1 MRSRGFTSR
10 TRARKRAV
18 DTIFEADQR
27 GFGQDPRDLREV
39 LDERQHITAAQTPLP
54 AYAIDAVEGVIEH
67 LFQIDD
73 LIATHCTARSYE
85 RIPPVDR
92 AVMRVAVWE
101 MLWNDDVP
109 QITAIDEAV
118 RIVKEISTDESPAL
132 VNAIL
137 DAIKKH
143 APDALAADAA
153 LSAAFETDSPAPD
166 DTELSETLDD
176 YDDDDDESELTDQVD
191 QPTDDTSSST

>member
-27 GFGQDPRDLREV
+27 GLGDNPQDLREV
-39 LDERQHITAAQTPLP
+39 LEDRQHITAAQTPLP
-54 AYAIDAVEGVIEH
+54 TYAIEAVEGVIAH

-73 LIATHCTARSYE
+73 LIAMHCTARSYD

-109 QITAIDEAV
+109 PITAIDEAV
-118 RIVKEISTDESPAL
+118 RIVKEISTDDSPAL

-137 DAIKKH
+137 DAIRGS

-153 LSAAFETDSPAPD
+153 LSAAF
-166 DTELSETLDD
+166 
-176 YDDDDDESELTDQVD
+176 
-191 QPTDDTSSST
+191 DTSSAAD

>member
-1 MRSRGFTSR
+1 MRPRGFTSR

-27 GFGQDPRDLREV
+27 GFGDNPEDLREV
-39 LDERQHITAAQTPLP
+39 LRERQQITAAQTPLP
-54 AYAIDAVEGVIEH
+54 AYAIEAVEGVIDH

-73 LIATHCTARSYE
+73 LIAMHCTARSYE

-92 AVMRVAVWE
+92 AVMRVAAWE

-118 RIVKEISTDESPAL
+118 RIVKEISTDDSPAL

-137 DAIKKH
+137 DAIKKN

-153 LSAAFETDSPAPD
+153 LSAAFETDAPTPIE
-166 DTELSETLDD
+166 TELSDSLDD
-176 YDDDDDESELTDQVD
+176 YDDEESEQTDDQH
-191 QPTDDTSSST
+191 QPTDDSQSST